1 MTSSICWKLASPHL
15 RCRTDYTYWDAF
27 QIKLQKGAERDNE
40 KDTSDV
46 SLLGVSQM
54 MYFWEY
60 AGPGATAGV
69 PASSAK
75 TEKERESVRE
85 QTKGISKVL

>member
-1 MTSSICWKLASPHL
+1 
-15 RCRTDYTYWDAF
+15 
-27 QIKLQKGAERDNE
+27 
-40 KDTSDV
+40 
-46 SLLGVSQM
+46 M

>member
-1 MTSSICWKLASPHL
+1 
-15 RCRTDYTYWDAF
+15 
-27 QIKLQKGAERDNE
+27 
-40 KDTSDV
+40 
-46 SLLGVSQM
+46 M

-75 TEKERESVRE
+75 TEKERVCVRE